1 MSASNDYCSIQAK
14 LCFHRLLLAP
24 CCRILP
30 NGLHHCH
37 QWVTSR
43 STFKNNIMVIIK
55 TTINNHFTIIL
66 VFVLVSRSHQPKHLA
81 GDHGGPLALG
91 DFSSNLPPT
100 PHPCR
105 ILLLLVCIFNQ
116 NMYNIKIIVNVSIIK
131 PGLIVLKGRHSG
143 VLGSAPATMW
153 NPVAAQVFIII
164 IIVINLKMILILI
177 SHIEGPGSWMT
188 LMNRFVFTFF
198 ATLVLPLSL
207 SDMCHPCPC
216 TFTFWNVSPLSFHF
230 HFLICVTIVFDQ
242 ELELEKLPFSVKG
255 GDDDGWERCDL
266 IFIHVIIKDWII
278 HPLLERFIVI
288 ANSPFIKRP
297 FSLQLQPRSWSLS
310 RMLCNLHRQLQDKR
324 EARWSKRNFHL
335 CTIVQSC
342 VFHQWEVKRG
352 LAEEIISL
360 FRVTAWN
367 KGVGRAEVFNWSY
380 NF

>member
-66 VFVLVSRSHQPKHLA
+66 VFVLVSRKHLA

-105 ILLLLVCIFNQ
+105 ILLLLVCISNQ
-116 NMYNIKIIVNVSIIK
+116 NITSSIIR

-164 IIVINLKMILILI
+164 IVINLKMILI
-177 SHIEGPGSWMT
+177 SHIEGPGSWTT
-188 LMNRFVFTFF
+188 LMNRFLFSHF
-198 ATLVLPLSL
+198 LPPLSL
-207 SDMCHPCPC
+207 
-216 TFTFWNVSPLSFHF
+216 HF
-230 HFLICVTIVFDQ
+230 HFLICVAFVFDQ

-255 GDDDGWERCDL
+255 GDDEGWERFDL

-278 HPLLERFIVI
+278 HPLFERFIVI
-288 ANSPFIKRP
+288 ANSLLIKRP
-297 FSLQLQPRSWSLS
+297 LSLQLQTRSWSLS
-310 RMLCNLHRQLQDKR
+310 RMLCNLHRQLQDNR
-324 EARWSKRNFHL
+324 EARWSKINFHL
-335 CTIVQSC
+335 
-342 VFHQWEVKRG
+342 
-352 LAEEIISL
+352 
-360 FRVTAWN
+360 
-367 KGVGRAEVFNWSY
+367 
-380 NF
+380 